1 MDGRRMIASRE
12 DYRFYLEAD
21 RIALSAPKRR
31 PTIEEDIW
39 KFERLLRKVEYV
51 KNCTHGQVHR
61 IHLKYLYLR
70 FHLLG
75 RKLGFTIPPNTFGPG
90 LCIAHRGTIV
100 VNHQARIGENCRI
113 HTSTDIGTEERL
125 GGKAPRIGNNVYIG
139 PGAKIFGD
147 VVIGD
152 DVAIAANAAVS
163 RSYEGTH
170 MTLGGI
176 PAKPISDKGT
186 EGLLVRATEILRS
199 RSRGAPAAVG
209 VPAAARAHGADQ
221 SDSTGPAKG

>member
-1 MDGRRMIASRE
+1 MIASRE

-21 RIALSAPKRR
+21 RIALSAPPRR

-39 KFERLLRKVEYV
+39 RFERLLRKVEYV
-51 KNCTHGQVHR
+51 KNCKPSRVHR
-61 IHLKYLYLR
+61 AYLKLLYLR

-100 VNHQARIGENCRI
+100 VNYQVRVGENCRI
-113 HTSTDIGTEERL
+113 HTGTDIGTEERF
-125 GGKAPRIGNNVYIG
+125 GGKAPRIGNNVYVG
-139 PGAKIFGD
+139 PGAKIFGG

-152 DVAIAANAAVS
+152 DVAIAANAVVS
-163 RSYEGTH
+163 RSFEGSH

-186 EGLLVRATEILRS
+186 EGLLVRATEIVRARS
-199 RSRGAPAAVG
+199 GGAPRTG
-209 VPAAARAHGADQ
+209 SSPAAPARAAAETADP
-221 SDSTGPAKG
+221 SGPTKG